1 MRTSVKLNYIAILAL
16 ILLSGCGG
24 CDWFREAKEVAQEE
38 LGPKELLRKYEWFK
52 DASSQLDKK
61 RADIKV
67 YQTRITTMD
76 KDYED
81 LSRKEWPREDR
92 EQYNLW
98 QSEVAGIKASYNTL
112 AADYNAQMA
121 KFNWRFTNV
130 GQLPEGAE
138 TPLPREFKPY
148 QEK

>member
-1 MRTSVKLNYIAILAL
+1 MKVKLSYIAILTLVL
-16 ILLSGCGG
+16 IGGCGG
-24 CDWFREAKEVAQEE
+24 CSWFREAKEVAKEE

-52 DASSQLDKK
+52 NASSQLDKK
-61 RADIKV
+61 QADIKV
-67 YQTRITTMD
+67 FEKRLTSMT
-76 KDYED
+76 KNYENIP
-81 LSRKEWPREDR
+81 RNKWAREDR

-98 QSEVAGIKASYNTL
+98 DSEVAGIKASYNTL

-121 KFNWRFTNV
+121 KVNWRFANV

-148 QEK
+148 QEE

>member
-1 MRTSVKLNYIAILAL
+1 MHISVRLGYLMFLAIVLF
-16 ILLSGCGG
+16 CG
-24 CDWFREAKEVAQEE
+24 CDWFRESKQVAQEE

-61 RADIKV
+61 KADIKV
-67 YQTRITTMD
+67 YQKRITTMSD
-76 KDYED
+76 GYTD
-81 LSRKEWPREDR
+81 LPRNKWPREDR

-112 AADYNAQMA
+112 AAEYNAQMS
-121 KFNWRFTNV
+121 KMNWRFTNV
-130 GQLPEGAE
+130 GELPKGAE

-148 QEK
+148 QEE